1 MVTEKR
7 TSCPEVGQDR
17 CRRVG
22 FGNENVVRCDVAV
35 GETLPM
41 KLLER
46 AHDRGEHRACIGQGN
61 RAVLDQIRG
70 TGRPVVVT
78 VNGKPDAV
86 LIDVATYE
94 RKLKSLNLVGL
105 LAEGEE
111 DIRRGRTLSAST
123 FLKDFKRA
131 KKVSR

>member
-1 MVTEKR
+1 MPLALTEDIK
-7 TSCPEVGQDR
+7 TVSELKK
-17 CRRVG
+17 
-22 FGNENVVRCDVAV
+22 N
-35 GETLPM
+35 L
-41 KLLER
+41 
-46 AHDRGEHRACIGQGN
+46 
-61 RAVLDQIRG
+61 RAVLDQIRE

-86 LIDVATYE
+86 LINVATCE

-123 FLKDFKRA
+123 FRRDFKRA